1 LYAPSEIYKFND
13 LIAALSIVSSDGIGA
28 AGSKFYLGEDG
39 IDLGWEYGLVNLAA
53 FLAQCMKETILYD
66 ACDENNWVVLKNAFI
81 TCFSVVKDL
90 YNDQYP
96 LSNACGQLGQ
106 SYQDYNCPAGEE
118 HMQCSIDPTMQIT
131 ATTHATWYGAP
142 SGFFC
147 APKTIYPFTGFWDY
161 TYWCDNP
168 WNDPPEY
175 CDVYEGQK
183 SGRFDNTVAVA
194 NRAGRSDVEGC
205 CWWGRGVI
213 QTTGICNYGKL
224 NYYLGAKAAQDGRSS
239 RYPDIDFCKTPD
251 AICADSNHPELKWIA
266 GFFYWMESVQN
277 YDKDGWH
284 YVTELHKFVNGGMS
298 EMSFIDSVSGIVN
311 RGCHNPP
318 CATGEVDGLL
328 DRRANFESILAA
340 LALPSVGIGERP
352 PSTLPPF
359 SSSSNVP
366 PVPIPS
372 TATPDASS
380 PMSTQLID
388 ELKYKQEILEEKVL
402 SYQNISSLKYGL
414 VNLAA
419 FLSQSI
425 TESIYYNA
433 CEEFHLDSIG
443 TKYAISNSCGQFGN
457 SYQDYT
463 CDGSDAGMEC
473 PVLSS
478 MNLVAVGDGKYNLER
493 PSFYCRSKALE
504 PFTGVF
510 DSRSSTVVNDAPYP
524 NAANRT
530 DVEGCCFWGRGA
542 LMTKG
547 VCMLGKLNYYLG
559 SRAAREGR
567 MAMYPEIDFCSN
579 PDAIC
584 KKTNASSGRIVW
596 DIALFEWVERIQ
608 SYNYNGWNYIDQ
620 LHQFVDGGQQDVSFI
635 NTVSEILT
643 GAIGSDVPFTGR
655 RWANFNLLLT
665 YLQLKDET
673 DTTTYSYTSG
683 KKNIRNNGWFSIL
696 VAIAGVVLLN

>member
-1 LYAPSEIYKFND
+1 CHVIMDLLSKIESILLPLQSTFDTKLFLTQLYEPSKIYKFND
-13 LIAALSIVSSDGIGA
+13 LLAALSVVSSNEIGV

-53 FLAQCMKETILYD
+53 FLAQSMKETILYD
-66 ACDENNWVVLKNAFI
+66 ACDENNWVSAWMPRYVLVFIINIALLRYVFSHDIFYVAF
-81 TCFSVVKDL
+81 KDL

-106 SYQDYNCPAGEE
+106 SYQDYNCAAGEQ
-118 HMQCSIDPTMQIT
+118 HMQCSIEPMMQIT

-142 SGFFC
+142 PGLFC

-175 CDVYEGQK
+175 CDIYEGQK

-194 NRAGRSDVEGC
+194 NRAGKSDVEGC

-213 QTTGICNYGKL
+213 QTTGPCNYGKL

-239 RYPDIDFCKTPD
+239 QYPDIDFCKTPD
-251 AICADSNHPELKWIA
+251 AICVDSNHPELKWIA

-277 YDKDGWH
+277 YDKDGW
-284 YVTELHKFVNGGMS
+284 YYLTELHKFVNGGMS
-298 EMSFIDSVSGIVN
+298 DMRFIDSVSGIVN

-328 DRRANFESILAA
+328 ERRANFESILAA
-340 LALPSVGIGERP
+340 VGLPSVGIEKRP
-352 PSTLPPF
+352 PSTLPPV
-359 SSSSNVP
+359 SSSINAP
-366 PVPIPS
+366 QVPIPS
-372 TATPDASS
+372 LATPDIS
-380 PMSTQLID
+380 PSVLTQLVD
-388 ELKYKQEILEEKVL
+388 ELKQKKEILEQKVL
-402 SYQNISSLKYGL
+402 SYTNLYGIKVQSETYTFESLLESLAFSVDVGYAGKNFYTNSSSLKYGL

-425 TESIYYNA
+425 TESISYDA
-433 CEEFHLDSIG
+433 CEEFHLDSTG
-443 TKYAISNSCGQFGN
+443 TNYAISNSCGQFGN

-463 CDGSDAGMEC
+463 CDGLDAGMEC
-473 PVLSS
+473 PVLST
-478 MNLVAVGDGKYNLER
+478 MDLVAVGGGKHQLDR

-510 DSRSSTVVNDAPYP
+510 DSRSSAVVNNVPYP
-524 NAANRT
+524 NSANRT

-559 SRAAREGR
+559 SRASREGR
-567 MAMYPEIDFCSN
+567 IAMYPDIDFCESL
-579 PDAIC
+579 PLHAI
-584 KKTNASSGRIVW
+584 SFFV
-596 DIALFEWVERIQ
+596 
-608 SYNYNGWNYIDQ
+608 SYSVTI
-620 LHQFVDGGQQDVSFI
+620 
-635 NTVSEILT
+635 
-643 GAIGSDVPFTGR
+643 
-655 RWANFNLLLT
+655 
-665 YLQLKDET
+665 
-673 DTTTYSYTSG
+673 
-683 KKNIRNNGWFSIL
+683 
-696 VAIAGVVLLN
+696 